1 DNQTM
6 PINAKQ
12 SISLPRI
19 AIVEDEPDLRD
30 NVLRFLAA
38 KGYPAW
44 GADSA
49 ESFYRQFA
57 ATGADI
63 VVLDIGLP
71 GEDGLS
77 VTSHIAGRG
86 IGIVILSA
94 RGSLDDRLQ
103 GLEKGADLYLV
114 KPVDLREL
122 VAGIA
127 ALWRRIGLAAPEAT
141 PTRAPAAAPAPAA
154 TPAPSSA
161 TPNPQALQ
169 WRLDRA
175 SWSLISP
182 EKVVVP
188 LTPKEYAFLSRLV
201 EKCGEPVPKAHIVL
215 AFGGEPDE
223 FDFHRVEMLL
233 SRLRRKGQQIT
244 GGHLPIKALPGFG
257 LVFTA
262 PCVFS

>member
-1 DNQTM
+1 MKTE
-6 PINAKQ
+6 A
-12 SISLPRI
+12 SHTLSLPRI

-30 NVLRFLAA
+30 NVQRFLEA

-57 ATGADI
+57 VAGADI

-77 VTSHIAGRG
+77 VTSHLAGRSD

-103 GLEKGADLYLV
+103 GMERGADLYLV

-122 VAGIA
+122 LAGID
-127 ALWRRIGLAAPEAT
+127 ALWRRLGAAKTARPT
-141 PTRAPAAAPAPAA
+141 PAPAGDAAAPKVAAPH
-154 TPAPSSA
+154 
-161 TPNPQALQ
+161 

-175 SWSLISP
+175 SWSLVSP
-182 EKVVVP
+182 EEAVIP

-201 EKCGEPVPKAHIVL
+201 EKCGQPVPKAHIVL

-233 SRLRRKGQQIT
+233 SRLRRKGQEIT
-244 GGHLPIKALPGFG
+244 GGPLPIKALPGFG
-257 LVFTA
+257 LVFTGQ
-262 PCVFS
+262 CVFS

>member
-1 DNQTM
+1 MIDKTK
-6 PINAKQ
+6 PPA
-12 SISLPRI
+12 SLPRI

-57 ATGADI
+57 ASGADI

-94 RGSLDDRLQ
+94 RGSLDDRLL
-103 GLEKGADLYLV
+103 GLEHGADLYLV

-127 ALWRRIGLAAPEAT
+127 ALWRRIGPGAS
-141 PTRAPAAAPAPAA
+141 APAPAPA
-154 TPAPSSA
+154 STPHSPPAASPSM
-161 TPNPQALQ
+161 Q
-169 WRLDRA
+169 WRLARS

-182 EKVVVP
+182 EGAVVP

-244 GGHLPIKALPGFG
+244 GSQLPIKALPGFG

-262 PCVFS
+262 QCIFS